1 MKKQLTALLLATT
14 VTFSV
19 GALTAEQAL
28 AASNATIVSGV
39 NFRKAPNT
47 GSATYGLLKTGEKVD
62 ILDKVNNYWYK
73 VRDDQGRVGY
83 ISTSSKYVRT
93 DGSGGSSSNGSG
105 TSNGGSTS
113 NTGGSSNSGSTSKPS
128 TGNSSELVN
137 KVIAAGKKY
146 MGTPYE
152 FGSSR
157 SNTNTFDCSDFTR
170 QAFKE
175 GAGITLPSD
184 SRGQASYVKSLG
196 GTTTDWHNLK
206 PGDLMFFMDYKGTKA
221 SAYPS
226 NKSNQR
232 ISHVG
237 IYLGDGKILHTFSKA
252 SGGVRIDSIA
262 GKHWEHRFVFGGSAL
277 K

>member
-19 GALTAEQAL
+19 GAFTAEQAL
-28 AASNATIVSGV
+28 AASDATIVSGV

-47 GSATYGLLKTGEKVD
+47 GSDTYGLLKAGEKVD
-62 ILDKVNNYWYK
+62 ILEKVNDYWYK

-83 ISTSSKYVRT
+83 ISTSSKYVRA
-93 DGSGGSSSNGSG
+93 DGSGGSSSNGS
-105 TSNGGSTS
+105 
-113 NTGGSSNSGSTSKPS
+113 GSSNSGSTSKPS
-128 TGNSSELVN
+128 TGSSSSEVVN

-146 MGTPYE
+146 LGTPYE
-152 FGSSR
+152 FASDR
-157 SNTNTFDCSDFTR
+157 SNTRTFDCSDFTR

-196 GTTTDWHNLK
+196 GTTTNWHNLK

-226 NKSNQR
+226 NKLNQR

-237 IYLGDGKILHTFSKA
+237 IYLGDGKILHTYSKT

-262 GKHWEHRFVFGGSAL
+262 GKHWEYRFVFGGSAL

>member
-47 GSATYGLLKTGEKVD
+47 DSATYGLLKTGAKVD

-83 ISTSSKYVRT
+83 ISTSSKYVHT
-93 DGSGGSSSNGSG
+93 DASGGSTPNGGGSSNSGGS
-105 TSNGGSTS
+105 SNGGSTS
-113 NTGGSSNSGSTSKPS
+113 KPS
-128 TGNSSELVN
+128 AGNNSEIVN

-152 FGSSR
+152 FGSDR
-157 SNTNTFDCSDFTR
+157 SNTRTFDCSDFTR

-184 SRGQASYVKSLG
+184 SRGQAAYVKSLG
-196 GTTTDWHNLK
+196 GTTTDWHKLK

-226 NKSNQR
+226 DKSNQR

-237 IYLGDGKILHTFSKA
+237 IYLGDGKILHTYSKT

-262 GKHWEHRFVFGGSAL
+262 GKHWEYRFAFGGSAL

>member
-28 AASNATIVSGV
+28 AASDATIVSGV

-47 GSATYGLLKTGEKVD
+47 NSATYGFLKTGEKVD

-105 TSNGGSTS
+105 TSDGKS
-113 NTGGSSNSGSTSKPS
+113 SSNDSGTSDGGSTSKPS
-128 TGNSSELVN
+128 TGSSSEVVN
-137 KVIAAGKKY
+137 KIIAAGKKY
-146 MGTPYE
+146 LGTPYE
-152 FGSSR
+152 FGSDR
-157 SNTNTFDCSDFTR
+157 SNTRTFDCSDFTR

-184 SRGQASYVKSLG
+184 SRGQAGYVKSLG
-196 GTTTDWHNLK
+196 GTTTNWRNLK
-206 PGDLMFFMDYKGTKA
+206 PGDLMFFMSYKGTKA

-232 ISHVG
+232 ITHTG
-237 IYLGDGKILHTFSKA
+237 IYLGDGKIMHTYSKT

>member
-28 AASNATIVSGV
+28 AASDATIVSGV

-93 DGSGGSSSNGSG
+93 DGSGGSSSNGGG

-113 NTGGSSNSGSTSKPS
+113 TPS

-152 FGSSR
+152 FGSNR
-157 SNTNTFDCSDFTR
+157 SNTSTFDCSDFTR

-184 SRGQASYVKSLG
+184 SRGQAAYVKSLG
-196 GTTTDWHNLK
+196 GTTTNWRNLK
-206 PGDLMFFMDYKGTKA
+206 PGDLMFFMSYKGTKA

-226 NKSNQR
+226 DKSNQR
-232 ISHVG
+232 ITHVG